1 MFNRYSEILLMFF
14 YGLHYPYN
22 FVLCFVL
29 CIFCIVF
36 SVNSSFSALACSS
49 GLKGSCVLSV
59 FVLGLGSVSLEGSN
73 PASCNWAIGRNGS
86 PLSLL

>member
-1 MFNRYSEILLMFF
+1 MLNCYSEILLMFF

-36 SVNSSFSALACSS
+36 SVNSCFSALACSK
-49 GLKGSCVLSV
+49 GLKVVCFFSS
-59 FVLGLGSVSLEGSN
+59 FVVGLGSTEFKE
-73 PASCNWAIGRNGS
+73 
-86 PLSLL
+86 